1 MLATTVNTQRPL
13 PVLEDYE
20 LSPLY
25 GFIPHEVPLERLPQS
40 YYQPWENIADRLI
53 ELIQSKKLRDEVH
66 QLPLLDVDQLENV
79 REQRRA
85 YQVLGFLSHSY
96 LWGDKDKPTPQSLPA
111 ALAVPWTRVADQLG
125 IPPILTYAAT
135 DVWNWTLKDKKGPFE
150 LENLKTLFT
159 MTGTP
164 DEDWFYIVATAV
176 EMAGG
181 AAMKP
186 LLAAVEAARAHDAT
200 TVQRHMAEALT
211 HLQRVAGL
219 LSRMFENC
227 DPAVFYWQIRPFIQ
241 GTEHNPALGLLDGLA
256 YEGVNGGERK
266 QFMGTTAGQS
276 SLFPALDIFYG
287 IDHDP
292 NPPSSKTSS
301 ESTNGSSSTASTA
314 STTNDSKSLVARKN
328 RHPLLYKMKQYM
340 PGPHRAFLDHLAE
353 VANLRDYVEQHGDA
367 NPDLVQVYNASVAQI
382 QEFRSIHIRVATR
395 YVVMQAKRGP
405 PPSMAL
411 ASNGQPSGPAAA
423 AAATT
428 TTPTPQ
434 QQQDDKKNK
443 TQTHDDEADATKD
456 GAGVKGTGGS
466 DLVVFLRGLRDET
479 TASKFA

>member
-1 MLATTVNTQRPL
+1 MLATTVNTERPL

-20 LSPLY
+20 LSPRY
-25 GFIPHEVPLERLPQS
+25 GFIPDEVPLERLPQA

-66 QLPLLDVDQLENV
+66 QLPLLDIDKLETV
-79 REQRRA
+79 REKRRA
-85 YQVLGFLSHSY
+85 YQMLGFIAHSY

-111 ALAVPWTRVADQLG
+111 ALAMPWTQVAEQLG

-135 DVWNWTLKDKKGPFE
+135 DVWNWTLKDKNGPFE
-150 LENLKTLFT
+150 LENLKSLFT
-159 MTGTP
+159 MTGTS

-176 EMAGG
+176 EITGG
-181 AAMKP
+181 AAIQP
-186 LLAAVEAARAHDAT
+186 LLNAVQAARDHDAAI
-200 TVQRHMAEALT
+200 VQRHMATALT
-211 HLQRVAGL
+211 HLQQVAGL
-219 LSRMFENC
+219 LSRMFEHC
-227 DPAVFYWQIRPFIQ
+227 DPAVFYWKIRAFIQ
-241 GTEHNPALGLLDGLA
+241 GTEPNPALGLPDGLI

-266 QFMGTTAGQS
+266 QLMGTTAGQS

-292 NPPSSKTSS
+292 NPPPSASTPKAVAAS
-301 ESTNGSSSTASTA
+301 EPTNGSSHAPA
-314 STTNDSKSLVARKN
+314 STTTTNGTASELVARKN

-367 NPDLVQVYNASVAQI
+367 YPDLVQVYNTSVAQI

-395 YVVMQAKRGP
+395 YIVMQAKRGP
-405 PPSMAL
+405 PSSMTSSSSSPSSSPVVAP
-411 ASNGQPSGPAAA
+411 QPQEDSKTKAQDEEAVAA
-423 AAATT
+423 
-428 TTPTPQ
+428 
-434 QQQDDKKNK
+434 
-443 TQTHDDEADATKD
+443 KD